1 MLHSSFNYL
10 STATIQEYLDA
21 AQVCLT
27 SSNGNNDVY
36 GMAALVLL
44 CASMDA
50 IGSYYKK
57 DPNDN
62 SKYVFDSNVDLS
74 KVGSKVNEHFKAIY
88 SEFFSNKQDFPEIAS
103 LDEGTF
109 ISLIYKSTR
118 NKATHNAVIIDK
130 LSYDNS
136 KTVLYEADTNNN
148 KILYINVLYGC
159 VNNAFEMF
167 RQMHPELTSQTTG
180 NTAPSLTGATSNPP
194 IQQTK

>member
-21 AQVCLT
+21 AQVCFT
-27 SSNGNNDVY
+27 PSKGNNDVY

-62 SKYVFDSNVDLS
+62 SKYVFDSNVDLR
-74 KVGSKVNEHFKAIY
+74 KVGSKVNEHFKAVY
-88 SEFFSNKQDFPEIAS
+88 SEFFSNKQYFPEMSS
-103 LDEGTF
+103 LGEGSF
-109 ISLIYKSTR
+109 VNLIYKSAR

-136 KTVLYEADTNNN
+136 KAVLSDTDTDGKN
-148 KILYINVLYGC
+148 ILYINVLYGC
-159 VNNAFEMF
+159 VKKAFKMF

-180 NTAPSLTGATSNPP
+180 NATPSLTGVTSNPT